1 MTEPRRLVIGDSV
14 NGPGDLASLAYAIA
28 QAAKPL
34 GFRVLGIKASR
45 AKKAAQ
51 AARGSRTKYVHLA
64 DRQDRTWI
72 VRVSDHNRPCR
83 VAHIPLHF
91 DLTALD
97 GASGQREVRE
107 WLMSVARGE
116 IAWVQPWQDRRIR
129 ASRQRWKGARP

>member
-14 NGPGDLASLAYAIA
+14 NGPGDIASLAYAIA
-28 QAAKPL
+28 QAAKSL

-45 AKKAAQ
+45 AKKASLAT
-51 AARGSRTKYVHLA
+51 RGSRTKYVHLA

-72 VRVSDHNRPCR
+72 VRVSDHYRPGR

-97 GASGQREVRE
+97 GTSGQREVHE

-116 IAWVQPWQDRRIR
+116 IAWVQPWQDRHRR
-129 ASRQRWKGARP
+129 TSRQRWKGGRS